1 MLPPSSAQLSQ
12 VAVNLRKCYNF
23 GVHPGAYILA
33 STQCAGGA
41 YLARDLHLLGILL
54 DPGCG
59 DCWLPKRFKL
69 ADEEG
74 EEPGY
79 GGAQDISEITT
90 VTAVSGSLSLMH
102 ASISSQ
108 RLCNAL

>member
-1 MLPPSSAQLSQ
+1 MCIQERIPLQAHSAQTELT
-12 VAVNLRKCYNF
+12 LREICIYW
-23 GVHPGAYILA
+23 VSYWI
-33 STQCAGGA
+33 
-41 YLARDLHLLGILL
+41 R
-54 DPGCG
+54 GCG